1 MTVIMTIKSHP
12 LLIVSGEGVGRAGV
26 DVDKGSTPL
35 EVAHTG
41 WQEGVGLDSLDGS
54 LDSLDGSLAVVVV
67 GHTHGEEGH
76 SLAVVA
82 GHKEEHRADTLERKR
97 G

>member
-1 MTVIMTIKSHP
+1 MTIKSHP

-41 WQEGVGLDSLDGS
+41 WREGVGPGGS
-54 LDSLDGSLAVVVV
+54 TLDSLDGSLAVVVV

-82 GHKEEHRADTLERKR
+82 GHKEHRADTLERKR